1 MSETGN
7 RIKKRRQQLKLT
19 MEELATAVGYSSAT
33 RKTIIFNIEN
43 GKNDI
48 LLSRLPVFANV
59 LKTNIYYLL
68 GMTENDSLTDQEVIS
83 LMDQASTESI
93 ENIVS
98 DKD

>member
-19 MEELATAVGYSSAT
+19 MEELATAVGYSSVT

-43 GKNDI
+43 GKNDV
-48 LLSRLPVFANV
+48 LLSRLPAFANA

-68 GMTENDSLTDQEVIS
+68 GMTENESLTDQEVIG
-83 LMDQASTESI
+83 LMDQALTKNI
-93 ENIVS
+93 EDIES
-98 DKD
+98 DKV

>member
-83 LMDQASTESI
+83 LMDQTSTENI

-98 DKD
+98 DKV